1 MTATDQ
7 EHHRRLERM
16 YASAPV
22 TRWFG
27 TALSVS
33 DGAAEVRVEVRPEFL
48 HAAHAMH
55 GSVYFRLLDDAAFF
69 AVNSNIAEVFALT
82 VSFTVQFARPVSSGL
97 VRARGRILRGG
108 GRIFLAES
116 ELVDERDELLGK
128 GSGVFT
134 RSSIPLDE
142 RVGYA

>member
-1 MTATDQ
+1 VIDP
-7 EHHRRLERM
+7 EHHRRLERL

-27 TALSVS
+27 TSLAVS
-33 DGAAEVRVEVRPEFL
+33 DGAAEVRLEIRPDFL
-48 HAAHAMH
+48 HAAHAVH

-69 AVNSNIAEVFALT
+69 AVNSLVPEVFVLT
-82 VSFTVQFARPVSSGL
+82 VSFTVQFARPVTGGL
-97 VRARGRILRGG
+97 VHARGRVVHGG

-116 ELVDERDELLGK
+116 DLVDAKGDLLGH

-134 RSSIPLDE
+134 RSSIPLDA